1 MVVMKTIIA
10 DLDFSDASAAVL
22 ETAAAMAKAFGACLK
37 LVHVIEPEPTYSA
50 YGFTPEEFPAIHT
63 FQKEARVRAGKALA
77 EQCGKVAELGVESKL
92 LEGNALQAILEYA
105 ESTEEGLVVVGS
117 HGHGVI
123 ASVLIGSVAEG
134 VVRKAQIPALVVPA
148 PHRE

>member
-37 LVHVIEPEPTYSA
+37 LVHVIEPEPTYS
-50 YGFTPEEFPAIHT
+50 FTP
-63 FQKEARVRAGKALA
+63 
-77 EQCGKVAELGVESKL
+77 
-92 LEGNALQAILEYA
+92 
-105 ESTEEGLVVVGS
+105 EEGLVVVGS

-134 VVRKAQIPALVVPA
+134 VVRKAQIPPA
-148 PHRE
+148 PHREELSSHCLLPG